1 MSKRR
6 KLEPIQLEDLVNSP
20 FSQGLESVLRFQP
33 PQIKDT
39 ATQTT
44 TGAATIPEPGCG
56 DANSVPPNLQAPY
69 KEPPV
74 IGAPVIGAP
83 ETEAVQITPPV
94 LSEPSPA
101 CPPPVSNVDIIA
113 PTIHKPA
120 ASSLDA
126 PNSGASELGA
136 LDPRSLAPQPIVQSN
151 LVYRETAKP
160 RPWSSVRDAHTH
172 AEQNLYQTLFNRGKP
187 VAANARG
194 LVIGVRTLARLVPMA
209 YSNCHANLK
218 SLVQKLAIEERPAER
233 YNDGRL
239 FLIYTEEEILRRRR
253 AAGLTHVLKR
263 TRGVSLVNPEAPDP
277 RAPEHNSEASYSGA
291 FELP

>member
-33 PQIKDT
+33 PQIKDL
-39 ATQTT
+39 ATPAG
-44 TGAATIPEPGCG
+44 TGTVRAPEPST
-56 DANSVPPNLQAPY
+56 DEINSGASDKSAVFKEAP
-69 KEPPV
+69 E
-74 IGAPVIGAP
+74 IGAPEIEPSKTEAP
-83 ETEAVQITPPV
+83 ETEATDLIASST
-94 LSEPSPA
+94 SKSSHAASNSPA
-101 CPPPVSNVDIIA
+101 PEASYQI
-113 PTIHKPA
+113 PTFKEG
-120 ASSLDA
+120 
-126 PNSGASELGA
+126 PNSGAPLLEAA
-136 LDPRSLAPQPIVQSN
+136 LPSPFDPPTIVQSD
-151 LVYRETAKP
+151 LVYREIAKP

-263 TRGVSLVNPEAPDP
+263 TRGVSLINPEAPNP
-277 RAPEHNSEASYSGA
+277 EAPATY
-291 FELP
+291 